1 MIPAPP
7 LLAGDPSRLGRYTL
21 LGRLGQGGMGVVY
34 LGRDQGGPLVAIKV
48 IRPELA
54 ANPDYLAR
62 FRREVELGRKVN
74 GRFVAEVLDA
84 SFDSEWPFLVTAYI
98 EGTTL
103 QARVRERGPVPPS
116 EVRQLAVG
124 TAAALSAVHAAGLVH
139 RDLKPGNVLL
149 SAEGPRV
156 IDFGVARAVR
166 DRSGTSAVRP
176 GTVEFMAPEQFDGA
190 EAGAAA
196 DVFAWGGLLVYAS
209 SGRPPFGDKAGEGG
223 VDGLERRVHY
233 HQPDLGS
240 LESPI
245 RELVAAAMAKL
256 PSGRP
261 TAEALVARLLA
272 GEPPATDDPASAD
285 DRQAAVERVRRRFG
299 TGTAINGDVRRRPA
313 VPPARLRLLVLVGV
327 LAGAIALAWWTARGI
342 AAHLGAILLVGVD
355 GTLAIS
361 GLLGGGWALTRLAR
375 RRLDLA
381 IALGMALLVATIG
394 LPVSGYRG
402 LNDRWWVAFDQQGLT
417 LLKGAGPRGYGP
429 FHVHNATAVER
440 FQTSRE
446 DLPVLVAGMLD
457 RGVAVRGRSAGRLA
471 ARCLPLLFT
480 PVPGPLPAGGGD
492 TSGPCSER
500 LFDDPPGVPVPRQV
514 TLPVAT
520 RDRPALVA
528 AGGRVLL
535 AWTGARD
542 RRVRLRAT
550 TDGIHFGGTVTLQA
564 TAKGAPSLASDGTR
578 VWVAWTG
585 DDGGLA
591 IASSADGERF
601 GDATRLGRVS
611 GSAPALEYGDGRLL
625 IGWRDPD
632 SNRLRLAVSLD
643 GVRFGR
649 EVTLDET
656 SDLAPTLRFADHA
669 WVLAWIGR
677 AGDQVNLLSSTDGEH
692 FEGKTVLAA
701 TSGSPPALAAGGVWL
716 LAWTRSQDGSTGLL
730 VSRDG
735 HSRFVDELRLDG
747 QSAGPSMATFDGHV
761 LLAWHERGRRPAVH
775 LATIL

>member
-1 MIPAPP
+1 
-7 LLAGDPSRLGRYTL
+7 
-21 LGRLGQGGMGVVY
+21 
-34 LGRDQGGPLVAIKV
+34 
-48 IRPELA
+48 
-54 ANPDYLAR
+54 
-62 FRREVELGRKVN
+62 
-74 GRFVAEVLDA
+74 
-84 SFDSEWPFLVTAYI
+84 
-98 EGTTL
+98 
-103 QARVRERGPVPPS
+103 
-116 EVRQLAVG
+116 
-124 TAAALSAVHAAGLVH
+124 
-139 RDLKPGNVLL
+139 
-149 SAEGPRV
+149 
-156 IDFGVARAVR
+156 
-166 DRSGTSAVRP
+166 
-176 GTVEFMAPEQFDGA
+176 MAPEQFDGA

-457 RGVAVRGRSAGRLA
+457 RGVAV
-471 ARCLPLLFT
+471 
-480 PVPGPLPAGGGD
+480 
-492 TSGPCSER
+492 
-500 LFDDPPGVPVPRQV
+500 PRQV

>member
-21 LGRLGQGGMGVVY
+21 VGRLGQGGMGVVY
-34 LGRDQGGPLVAIKV
+34 LGRDEDGRLVAIKV

-62 FRREVELGRKVN
+62 FRLEVELGRKVN
-74 GRFVAEVLDA
+74 GPFVAEVLDA
-84 SFDSEWPFLVTAYI
+84 GFDSERPYLVTAYI

-103 QARVRERGPVPPS
+103 QASVRERGPMPPS
-116 EVRQLAVG
+116 EVAHLAVG
-124 TAAALSAVHAAGLVH
+124 MAAALSAIHAAGLVH
-139 RDLKPGNVLL
+139 RDLEPGNVLL

-190 EAGAAA
+190 
-196 DVFAWGGLLVYAS
+196 
-209 SGRPPFGDKAGEGG
+209 
-223 VDGLERRVHY
+223 
-233 HQPDLGS
+233 
-240 LESPI
+240 
-245 RELVAAAMAKL
+245 AAAMAKL

-656 SDLAPTLRFADHA
+656 SDLAPTLRFAEHA